1 MTYTEELVSIVM
13 PSFNSENIIE
23 DSINTVL
30 NQTYSNWELLIVDD
44 CSSDNTVEIVRK
56 IAKKD
61 KRIKIIELDKNSGA
75 GIARNQ
81 SIKQA
86 KGKFL
91 AFLDSDDLWM
101 SNKLERQINFMN
113 ENNYYF
119 TSTDFNEIED
129 GKIGEQVTLSH
140 PKLDYAGVLKYCPGN
155 STVIYN
161 AEKLG
166 KFYAP
171 DIKKRNDFVVWLQVI
186 KKAEYLYG
194 LNETLTTYRV
204 RKGSLS
210 KNKVNLIKYQW
221 RVYREI
227 EDLSLIM
234 STYLLVHKTLVILRR
249 KLKEKIE

>member
-44 CSSDNTVEIVRK
+44 CSSDNTVEIARK

-81 SIKQA
+81 AIKQA

-210 KNKVNLIKYQW
+210 
-221 RVYREI
+221 
-227 EDLSLIM
+227 
-234 STYLLVHKTLVILRR
+234 
-249 KLKEKIE
+249 